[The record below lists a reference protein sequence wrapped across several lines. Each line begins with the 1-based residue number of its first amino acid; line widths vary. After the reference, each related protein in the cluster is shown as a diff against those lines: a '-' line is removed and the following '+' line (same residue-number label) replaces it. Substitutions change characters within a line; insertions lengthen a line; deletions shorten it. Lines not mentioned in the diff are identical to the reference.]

1 MEDILQPIRER
12 RAYYEQ
18 NIPLVYEILEKGSE
32 KAREVAASTLD
43 DVRKAM
49 KINYFDDKALI
60 EEHTRKFKK

>member
-1 MEDILQPIRER
+1 MRLLIYREW
-12 RAYYEQ
+12 E
-18 NIPLVYEILEKGSE
+18 NNEILEKGSE

-43 DVRKAM
+43 DVKKAM